1 MSPRKSAA
9 KSAAVRVSRGG
20 DAAAPPGKL
29 VGALSAGLA
38 VLRYLNETGARVG
51 VSRIARDLGLNPST
65 CFNLLRTLVHE
76 GLVTFDVDAKTYAL
90 GLGVV
95 ELAKG
100 ALDQASFARL
110 MRPHLEAIA
119 ARHGVTATLWQRSGK
134 DRVVLVD
141 RCEAESAVR
150 LHMQI
155 GQRLPMYLAALG
167 RCMAAHA
174 GLGKAALKRAFKA
187 LRWEVPP
194 SFEAYW
200 NSVEAARVRGYAVDV
215 GNYVKGVT
223 TVSAVVRDG
232 DGAALIALSAAGFS
246 ARLTPARVTALGK
259 DLRDRAAAVE
269 RALSGG
275 VIGNAGVIAG
285 GR

>member
-1 MSPRKSAA
+1 M
-9 KSAAVRVSRGG
+9 G
-20 DAAAPPGKL
+20 PPDKL

-38 VLRYLNETGARVG
+38 ILRHLNETGARVG

-65 CFNLLRTLVHE
+65 CFNLLRTLVYE
-76 GLVTFDVDAKTYAL
+76 GLVTFEPDAKTYSL

-100 ALDQASFARL
+100 ALDHASFARF

-119 ARHGVTATLWQRSGK
+119 GRHGVTATLWQRSGH

-141 RCEAESAVR
+141 RCEADSAMR

-155 GQRLPMYLAALG
+155 GQRLPVYVAALG
-167 RCMAAHA
+167 RCMAAYS
-174 GLGKAALKRAFKA
+174 GLGKSALRQAFKA
-187 LRWEVPP
+187 IRWEDAP
-194 SFEAYW
+194 SFEAYYQ
-200 NSVEAARVRGYAVDV
+200 SVEEARSRGYAVDL

-223 TVSAVVRDG
+223 TVSTVVRDG
-232 DGAALIALSAAGFS
+232 DGAALMALSAAGFG
-246 ARLTPARVTALGK
+246 AQLTPARIEALGR
-259 DLRDRAAAVE
+259 DLRDRAVAVE

-275 VIGNAGVIAG
+275 VTNDAGAGSGHAPG